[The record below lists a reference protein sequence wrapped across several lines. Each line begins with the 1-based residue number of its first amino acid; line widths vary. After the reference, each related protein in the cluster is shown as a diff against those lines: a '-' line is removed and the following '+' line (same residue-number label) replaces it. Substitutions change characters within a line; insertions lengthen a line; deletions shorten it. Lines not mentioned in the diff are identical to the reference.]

1 MSVKRKNKG
10 GNGVKEGISFLE
22 SEYCKKSNSV
32 TAAVVLKEVMRKS
45 HRNFADNCA
54 CLRGI

>member
-45 HRNFADNCA
+45 N
-54 CLRGI
+54 